1 MSLQSLL
8 QGYSQQVNSRLEHG
22 EAVATENQD
31 RKAKSLEEHFEQ
43 AQQILESAGGEV
55 TGLAMAYHTGR
66 KLYKKYQEKYG
77 KKKPGTSQDGAEDK
91 PDQPGSE
98 GGENPAPKPE
108 PAGTEAEG
116 VDSGAPS
123 GEGGLADLGFT
134 EDDASELLGEKPTPT
149 QASEGAPGADA
160 GEPSAGAQP
169 DAPAPQPDEPP
180 SVSEQAT
187 QAAEDAQPTAGDITT
202 TVEGQDV
209 PGRTTSGLFGTSEEG
224 QVTRVRPTQVVQRGQ
239 PQARPEGPKAPG
251 EGEGPELP
259 DLPGPATEGESGID
273 SVISSVR
280 SGAGKLTGAAG
291 DALSSIKQGAGNL
304 AKQTA
309 QKLGIAAGEDGAESA
324 GFLTTEGVLD
334 ALGPIGEIGGAI
346 MGLVGI
352 FKSLFHSDSKP
363 PPPKV
368 TDQTGPVTT
377 QVGGIDPQALTRG
390 DVPIVGSV
398 L

>member
-8 QGYSQQVNSRLEHG
+8 QGYSQQVNQRLEHG
-22 EAVATENQD
+22 EAVATQNQD
-31 RKAKSLEEHFEQ
+31 RKAQTLEEHFEN
-43 AQQILESAGGEV
+43 AQHILESAGGEV

-77 KKKPGTSQDGAEDK
+77 KKEPGTSQDGTQDK
-91 PDQPGSE
+91 PEQPGSE
-98 GGENPAPKPE
+98 AGEGAPADPKPAP
-108 PAGTEAEG
+108 TEAEG

-123 GEGGLADLGFT
+123 GEGGLKDLGYT
-134 EDDASELLGEKPTPT
+134 EDDASELLGESKTT
-149 QASEGAPGADA
+149 EGAPGADTA
-160 GEPSAGAQP
+160 EPSAGAQP
-169 DAPAPQPDEPP
+169 DPQPTQPDQP

-187 QAAEDAQPTAGDITT
+187 QMAEDAQPKAGDVSTT
-202 TVEGQDV
+202 IEGQDV
-209 PGRTTSGLFGTSEEG
+209 PGRSTSGLFSSPEEG
-224 QVTRVRPTQVVQRGQ
+224 QVTRVRPTQIVQRGQ
-239 PQARPEGPKAPG
+239 PQAPPEGPKAPG
-251 EGEGPELP
+251 ETGGPDLP
-259 DLPGPATEGESGID
+259 DLPGPSTAGDTGVD
-273 SVISSVR
+273 SVVDSVR
-280 SGAGKLTGAAG
+280 SSASKLTGSAG

-304 AKQTA
+304 AKQTG
-309 QKLGIAAGEDGAESA
+309 QKLGIAAGEDAGESA

-346 MGLVGI
+346 MGIIGV
-352 FKSLFHSDSKP
+352 FKSLFHSDKP

-368 TDQTGPVTT
+368 TADTGPVTS